1 MRRAILN
8 DLDLYATIEELV
20 AEGQFDD
27 AIAKRAL
34 ELGWKPPFSSRE
46 LDAMAKAYA
55 SGEL

>member
-8 DLDLYATIEELV
+8 DLDLYATVEELI
-20 AEGQFDD
+20 AEGHFDD
-27 AIAKRAL
+27 AIAKRAR
-34 ELGWKPPFSSRE
+34 ELGWKAPFTNRE